1 MKSILICLI
10 RSFQYE
16 KKEIIKDVVDE
27 KLDDDRPIKDQLGI
41 PFYRAN
47 AILNQYWERFLQ
59 LGVSHSDM
67 LKMDWGEP
75 KDAGSI
81 YFHKIITEAIIKG
94 DFETFCRIKN
104 KYPTKKY
111 YHKEFGECDLVYFPN
126 YASIFYND
134 EIIGTIDI
142 TTELGFSF
150 ITESEFECG

>member
-1 MKSILICLI
+1 MK
-10 RSFQYE
+10 
-16 KKEIIKDVVDE
+16 
-27 KLDDDRPIKDQLGI
+27 
-41 PFYRAN
+41 N
-47 AILNQYWERFLQ
+47 ILNPECSVIYYWYDHLVLRDN
-59 LGVSHSDM
+59 G
-67 LKMDWGEP
+67 
-75 KDAGSI
+75 DA
-81 YFHKIITEAIIKG
+81 KIITEAIIKG

-134 EIIGTIDI
+134 EIIGKIDI